1 MRRALITG
9 GAGFIGSHLADAL
22 LRRGW
27 AVQIIDDLSTGSIT
41 NIDHLKEQPN
51 FSYLLDTVMNR
62 TMTLE
67 AVDRAD
73 VIYHL
78 AAAVENG

>member
-1 MRRALITG
+1 MVQ
-9 GAGFIGSHLADAL
+9 GSFVHTYLADAL

-27 AVQIIDDLSTGSIT
+27 AVQIVDDLSTGGVT
-41 NIDHLKEQPN
+41 NVDHLKEQPN

-73 VIYHL
+73 VVYHL
-78 AAAVENG
+78 AAAVGKCG